1 MAKKSKSENH
11 RPLSESVQ
19 DSAHLIWLAGLG
31 AFAKVGEEG
40 GKLFETLIKEGEKV
54 EKKARSAASATLEE
68 AQEKAGETRG
78 KVTDTWDKVEQL
90 FEDRLTRV
98 LSRLGVP
105 SRDDLQKLTE
115 RVDELQE
122 MIRVAGLEKKTLSTE
137 STESTESTDKE

>member
-1 MAKKSKSENH
+1 MAKKSKGEAD
-11 RPLSESVQ
+11 RQLSESVQ

-40 GKLFETLIKEGEKV
+40 SKLFEKLIKEGEKV
-54 EKKARSAASATLEE
+54 EKKARDVAAGKLEE
-68 AQEKAGETRG
+68 AQG
-78 KVTDTWDKVEQL
+78 KVDKTRNKVADTWDKVEQL

-105 SRDDLQKLTE
+105 NRDELQELSR

-122 MIRVAGLEKKTLSTE
+122 MIKAVGAE
-137 STESTESTDKE
+137 SQK

>member
-1 MAKKSKSENH
+1 MAKKSKGENH

-54 EKKARSAASATLEE
+54 EKKARNAAGATLEE
-68 AQEKAGETRG
+68 VQEKTGETRG
-78 KVTDTWDKVEQL
+78 KVADTWDKVEQL

-98 LSRLGVP
+98 LTRLGVP

-122 MIRVAGLEKKTLSTE
+122 MMRVAGVEGESKKPLSTE
-137 STESTESTDKE
+137 STDQG